1 MSSTKIL
8 NIFISTILT
17 NTKRICYNIFVK
29 NGGTLYAIR
38 KMEGDIMAIG
48 ERIRFIRN
56 LRGMTQKF
64 LGLQVGFS
72 ERTADIR
79 MAQYESGSRTPK
91 ADLVAQLADAL
102 DVSTEALNV
111 PNIDSYTG
119 LMHTLFALED
129 LYGFKIDRLEDE
141 ICIRI
146 NRQNG
151 STFAKMTGLL
161 EPWEKMAQKYRNGEI
176 SREEYDQWRYRYPR
190 SEAERNEAARRDINN
205 NKGE

>member
-1 MSSTKIL
+1 
-8 NIFISTILT
+8 
-17 NTKRICYNIFVK
+17 
-29 NGGTLYAIR
+29 
-38 KMEGDIMAIG
+38 
-48 ERIRFIRN
+48 
-56 LRGMTQKF
+56 MTQKF
-64 LGLQVGFS
+64 LGLQVGFTK
-72 ERTADIR
+72 RTADIR

-91 ADLVAQLADAL
+91 ADLIEQLANAL

-129 LYGFKIDRLEDE
+129 LYGFRIDRLDDE

-161 EPWEKMAQKYRNGEI
+161 EPWEEMAQKYRNGEI
-176 SREEYDQWRYRYPR
+176 TREEYDQWRYRYPR
-190 SEAERNEAARRDINN
+190 SEAERNESAIR
-205 NKGE
+205 KMK

>member
-1 MSSTKIL
+1 
-8 NIFISTILT
+8 
-17 NTKRICYNIFVK
+17 
-29 NGGTLYAIR
+29 
-38 KMEGDIMAIG
+38 MATG

-56 LRGMTQKF
+56 LRGITQKF
-64 LGLQVGFS
+64 LGLKIGFS

-79 MAQYESGSRTPK
+79 IAQYESGSRTPK
-91 ADLVAQLADAL
+91 ADLIEKIADTL

-129 LYGFKIDRLEDE
+129 LYGFKIDRLDGE

-151 STFAKMTGLL
+151 SNFVKMTGLL
-161 EPWEKMAQKYRNGEI
+161 KPWEEMAQKYRNGEI
-176 SREEYDQWRYRYPR
+176 SREEYDDWRYRYPK
-190 SEAERNEAARRDINN
+190 SEAERNENLRRQKKEN
-205 NKGE
+205 E

>member
-1 MSSTKIL
+1 
-8 NIFISTILT
+8 
-17 NTKRICYNIFVK
+17 
-29 NGGTLYAIR
+29 
-38 KMEGDIMAIG
+38 MAIG

-91 ADLVAQLADAL
+91 ADLVELLADAL
-102 DVSTEALNV
+102 DVSAEALNV

-129 LYGFKIDRLEDE
+129 LYGFKIDRLDGE

-151 STFAKMTGLL
+151 STFAKMT
-161 EPWEKMAQKYRNGEI
+161 QKYRGGEI

-190 SEAERNEAARRDINN
+190 SEAERVKLNSKSSE
-205 NKGE
+205 E

>member
-1 MSSTKIL
+1 M
-8 NIFISTILT
+8 
-17 NTKRICYNIFVK
+17 
-29 NGGTLYAIR
+29 G
-38 KMEGDIMAIG
+38 IG

-91 ADLVAQLADAL
+91 ADLVEKLADAL

-129 LYGFKIDRLEDE
+129 LYGFKIDRLDGE
-141 ICIRI
+141 ICIRLNKQI
-146 NRQNG
+146 G
-151 STFAKMTGLL
+151 STYAKMSGLIQ
-161 EPWEKMAQKYRNGEI
+161 PWEEMAQKYHNGEI

-190 SEAERNEAARRDINN
+190 SEAERNETTRRAL
-205 NKGE
+205 KESE

>member
-1 MSSTKIL
+1 
-8 NIFISTILT
+8 
-17 NTKRICYNIFVK
+17 
-29 NGGTLYAIR
+29 
-38 KMEGDIMAIG
+38 
-48 ERIRFIRN
+48 
-56 LRGMTQKF
+56 MTQKF

-79 MAQYESGSRTPK
+79 MAQYEAGTRTPK
-91 ADLVAQLADAL
+91 EDLTKALAHAL
-102 DVSTEALNV
+102 DVSPDALTV
-111 PNIDSYTG
+111 PDIDTYIG

-129 LYGFKIDRLEDE
+129 LYGFKIDRLDGE

-161 EPWEKMAQKYRNGEI
+161 EPWEEMAQKYRNGEI

-190 SEAERNEAARRDINN
+190 AEAERNEAERNN
-205 NKGE
+205 NSI

>member
-1 MSSTKIL
+1 
-8 NIFISTILT
+8 
-17 NTKRICYNIFVK
+17 
-29 NGGTLYAIR
+29 
-38 KMEGDIMAIG
+38 MAIG

-64 LGLQVGFS
+64 LGLKVGFS

-91 ADLVAQLADAL
+91 ADLVAQLADVL

-129 LYGFKIDRLEDE
+129 LYGFKIDRLDGE
-141 ICIRI
+141 ICIHI

-151 STFAKMTGLL
+151 SNFAKMTGLL
-161 EPWEKMAQKYRNGEI
+161 EPWEEMAQKYRNGDI

-190 SEAERNEAARRDINN
+190 SEAERNEETLRKMKEDNN
-205 NKGE
+205 G

>member
-1 MSSTKIL
+1 
-8 NIFISTILT
+8 
-17 NTKRICYNIFVK
+17 
-29 NGGTLYAIR
+29 
-38 KMEGDIMAIG
+38 
-48 ERIRFIRN
+48 
-56 LRGMTQKF
+56 MTQKF
-64 LGLQVGFS
+64 LGLQVGFT

-91 ADLVAQLADAL
+91 ADLIEQLANAL

-129 LYGFKIDRLEDE
+129 LYGFRIDRLDDE

-161 EPWEKMAQKYRNGEI
+161 EPWEEMAQKYRNGEI
-176 SREEYDQWRYRYPR
+176 TREEYDQWRYRYPR
-190 SEAERNEAARRDINN
+190 SEAERNESAIR
-205 NKGE
+205 KMK

>member
-1 MSSTKIL
+1 MAAQIVSRL
-8 NIFISTILT
+8 
-17 NTKRICYNIFVK
+17 
-29 NGGTLYAIR
+29 
-38 KMEGDIMAIG
+38 KMEGNNMAIG

-64 LGLQVGFS
+64 LGMQVGFS

-91 ADLVAQLADAL
+91 ADLVEQLADAL

-129 LYGFKIDRLEDE
+129 LYGFKIDRLDGE

-161 EPWEKMAQKYRNGEI
+161 EPWEEMAQKYRNGEI

-190 SEAERNEAARRDINN
+190 SEAAVIPSMVEEVLTRFLEIPATIRFTADMATIS
-205 NKGE
+205 

>member
-1 MSSTKIL
+1 MAVQI
-8 NIFISTILT
+8 
-17 NTKRICYNIFVK
+17 ICH
-29 NGGTLYAIR
+29 L
-38 KMEGDIMAIG
+38 KMEGNIMAIG

-91 ADLVAQLADAL
+91 ADLVEQLADAL
-102 DVSTEALNV
+102 DVSAEALNV
-111 PNIDSYTG
+111 PNIDS
-119 LMHTLFALED
+119 FALED
-129 LYGFKIDRLEDE
+129 LYGFKIDRLDGE

-161 EPWEKMAQKYRNGEI
+161 KPWEEMAQKYRNGEI

-190 SEAERNEAARRDINN
+190 AEAERNDEELR
-205 NKGE
+205 KLK

>member
-1 MSSTKIL
+1 M
-8 NIFISTILT
+8 
-17 NTKRICYNIFVK
+17 
-29 NGGTLYAIR
+29 G
-38 KMEGDIMAIG
+38 IG

-91 ADLVAQLADAL
+91 ADLVEKLADAL
-102 DVSTEALNV
+102 NVSTEALNV

-129 LYGFKIDRLEDE
+129 LYGFKIDRLDGE
-141 ICIRI
+141 ICIRLNKQI
-146 NRQNG
+146 G
-151 STFAKMTGLL
+151 STYAKMSGLIQ
-161 EPWEKMAQKYRNGEI
+161 PWEEMAQKYRNGEI
-176 SREEYDQWRYRYPR
+176 SREEYDQWRYKYPKL
-190 SEAERNEAARRDINN
+190 EAERNEETLL
-205 NKGE
+205 KLKKTEK

>member
-1 MSSTKIL
+1 
-8 NIFISTILT
+8 
-17 NTKRICYNIFVK
+17 
-29 NGGTLYAIR
+29 
-38 KMEGDIMAIG
+38 MALG

-64 LGLQVGFS
+64 LGLQVGFT

-91 ADLVAQLADAL
+91 ADLIEQLADAL

-111 PNIDSYTG
+111 PDIDSYTG

-129 LYGFKIDRLEDE
+129 LYGFKIDRLDDE

-161 EPWEKMAQKYRNGEI
+161 EPWEEMAQKYRNGEI
-176 SREEYDQWRYRYPR
+176 TREEYDQWRYRYPR
-190 SEAERNEAARRDINN
+190 AEAERNDEELR
-205 NKGE
+205 KLK

>member
-1 MSSTKIL
+1 
-8 NIFISTILT
+8 
-17 NTKRICYNIFVK
+17 
-29 NGGTLYAIR
+29 
-38 KMEGDIMAIG
+38 MAIG

-91 ADLVAQLADAL
+91 ADLVEQLADAL
-102 DVSTEALNV
+102 DVSAEALNV

-129 LYGFKIDRLEDE
+129 LYGFKIDRLDGE

-161 EPWEKMAQKYRNGEI
+161 KPWEMAQKYRNGEI

-190 SEAERNEAARRDINN
+190 AEAERNDEELR
-205 NKGE
+205 KLK